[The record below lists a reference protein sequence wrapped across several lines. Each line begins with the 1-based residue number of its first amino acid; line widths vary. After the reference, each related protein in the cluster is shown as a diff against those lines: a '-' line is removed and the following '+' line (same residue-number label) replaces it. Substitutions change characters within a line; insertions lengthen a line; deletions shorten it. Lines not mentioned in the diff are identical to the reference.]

1 MDDRLTPLFA
11 TGPVRLA
18 DHRALEHQ
26 LDYAVKQGEVMA
38 PFKGI
43 YLTPD
48 ATFDHRVA
56 ALRMADP
63 TAITTGATAAYL
75 HGWREAPDA
84 ISAASTLRPRPGY
97 DLVRRRIPREL
108 IATKGG
114 RRTSRA
120 LTVLDLAR
128 IEGAS
133 AIDEGLRRRVKLAD
147 LERALDLTP
156 QVAGNKEL
164 RVLLDESRTE
174 PWSPAERGA
183 HKALH
188 AGRVRGWVTNHQVS
202 IDEHTTYAI
211 DIAFKA
217 IKLGFEID
225 GREFHDDPVAFIRDR
240 LRDLS
245 LARRTWQVIRIPAQW
260 ALENPVLFAEAV
272 REIVELR
279 TALFR

>member
-11 TGPVRLA
+11 AGPVRLA
-18 DHRALEHQ
+18 DHHDLRHQ
-26 LDYAVKQGEVMA
+26 LDYAVKLGEITV

-43 YLTPD
+43 YLLPD
-48 ATFDHRVA
+48 ACFDHRLA

-63 TAITTGATAAYL
+63 TAIATGRTAAHL
-75 HGWREAPDA
+75 HGWCEAPDMITA
-84 ISAASTLRPRPGY
+84 VSTLRPRPGY
-97 DLVRRRIPREL
+97 DLVRRRIQREL
-108 IATKGG
+108 IANQGG

-120 LTVLDLAR
+120 LT
-128 IEGAS
+128 
-133 AIDEGLRRRVKLAD
+133 
-147 LERALDLTP
+147 ALDLTP
-156 QVAGNKEL
+156 QVAGNQEL
-164 RVLLDESRTE
+164 RALLDDSRTE
-174 PWSPAERGA
+174 PWSHAERGA
-183 HKALH
+183 HAAL
-188 AGRVRGWVTNHQVS
+188 RTERIRGWVTNHLVS

-260 ALENPVLFAEAV
+260 ALENPVLFAQAV
-272 REIVELR
+272 REIVDVR

>member
-11 TGPVRLA
+11 AGPVRLA
-18 DHRALEHQ
+18 DHHDLRHQ
-26 LDYAVKQGEVMA
+26 LDYAVKLGEITV

-43 YLTPD
+43 YLLPD
-48 ATFDHRVA
+48 ACFDHRLA

-63 TAITTGATAAYL
+63 TAIATGRTAAHL
-75 HGWREAPDA
+75 HGWCEAPDMITA
-84 ISAASTLRPRPGY
+84 VSTLRPRPGY
-97 DLVRRRIPREL
+97 DLVRRRIQREL
-108 IATKGG
+108 IANQGG

-128 IEGAS
+128 VEGSS
-133 AIDEGLRRRVKLAD
+133 AIDDGLRRRVKLAD
-147 LERALDLTP
+147 LRRALDLTP
-156 QVAGNKEL
+156 QVAGNQEL
-164 RVLLDESRTE
+164 RALLDDSRTE
-174 PWSPAERGA
+174 PWSHAERGA
-183 HKALH
+183 HAAL
-188 AGRVRGWVTNHQVS
+188 RTERIRGWVTNHLVS

-260 ALENPVLFAEAV
+260 ALENPVLFAQAV
-272 REIVELR
+272 REIVDVR